1 MEAASAGRR
10 VFLTRDE
17 IMQDL
22 IEMIGE
28 LETDWDV
35 DLSQAGPDS
44 GLMSDLG
51 CDSQGVVMLRES
63 IEGRYGRDDI
73 PFENLLI
80 RDSAFVSDIRLG
92 DIVELLERH
101 LNGGGA
107 EA

>member
-1 MEAASAGRR
+1 
-10 VFLTRDE
+10 
-17 IMQDL
+17 
-22 IEMIGE
+22 
-28 LETDWDV
+28 
-35 DLSQAGPDS
+35 
-44 GLMSDLG
+44 
-51 CDSQGVVMLRES
+51 VMLRES